1 MMDLQPTNLR
11 NTTVQ
16 LVPLAE
22 TDFENLYACA
32 SDPEVWEQ
40 HPNKDRY
47 KRDVFEVFFKGAL
60 ESGGA
65 FKIVALDSD
74 KVVGSTRFYDYNP
87 KEKSVLIGYTFYA
100 KAYWGKGLN
109 PMVKRLML
117 DYAFRFVDAV
127 YFHVGSQNKRS
138 QIAME
143 RLGAQKI
150 DEQLIEYYGE
160 TPKLNFIYEIRKE
173 NWEQS

>member
-117 DYAFRFVDAV
+117 DYAFRFVDTV

>member
-117 DYAFRFVDAV
+117 DYAFRFVDTV

-173 NWEQS
+173 NWEKF

>member
-1 MMDLQPTNLR
+1 MMDLQPTHLS
-11 NTTVQ
+11 NTIVQ

-47 KRDVFEVFFKGAL
+47 QREVFEVFFKGAL

-65 FKIVALDSD
+65 FKIVETESG
-74 KVVGSTRFYDYNP
+74 KTIGSTRFYDYNP
-87 KEKSVLIGYTFYA
+87 KDKSVLIGYTFYA

-109 PMVKRLML
+109 PTVKKLML
-117 DYAFRFVDAV
+117 DYAFRFVNTV

-173 NWEQS
+173 NGEKF

>member
-1 MMDLQPTNLR
+1 MMYLQPTNLR

-22 TDFENLYACA
+22 TDFEDLYACA

-87 KEKSVLIGYTFYA
+87 KDKSVLIGYTFYA

-117 DYAFRFVDAV
+117 DYAFRFVDTV

-143 RLGAQKI
+143 RLDAQKI